1 MSGPSRDVAATSR
14 PAPPRRRYDSAV
26 RRQRA
31 AETRDR
37 ILDSGSALVH
47 GFPSWDW
54 RELTFRAVA
63 ERAGVSERTVY
74 RHFATE
80 QELHRAI
87 MRRLEEEAGISY
99 EGLRLADLAD
109 VTARILESTLSFA
122 VAPARATPPFVEEDL
137 RRRQALLAA
146 VGEVTGSWPDGER
159 QMAAAVLDVCWAIP
173 SYERLIGSWNLD
185 PPQATRA
192 VTGVI
197 GLILEAV
204 QDGRRPWATEA
215 TSKKGR
221 RPQRAPGAGR

>member
-1 MSGPSRDVAATSR
+1 MSGPSRDVAAGSR
-14 PAPPRRRYDSAV
+14 PAPARRRYDSPV

-37 ILDSGSALVH
+37 ILESGSALVH

-54 RELTFRAVA
+54 RDLTFRAVA

-87 MRRLEEEAGISY
+87 MRRLEDEAGITY

-122 VAPARATPPFVEEDL
+122 VAPARVGRPFVEEDL

-146 VGEVTGSWPDGER
+146 VTEVTSSWTDRER
-159 QMAAAVLDVCWAIP
+159 HMAAAVLDVCWAIP
-173 SYERLIGSWNLD
+173 SYERLVGSWNLD
-185 PPQATRA
+185 PPEATRA
-192 VTGVI
+192 VMGVI

-204 QDGRRPWATEA
+204 QDGRRPWAA
-215 TSKKGR
+215 AVTSKKAR
-221 RPQRAPGAGR
+221 RPRKAPTADR